1 MKRRIAGPIVGTLAG
16 LVMAGILLM
25 FAVRQDSPETIYLGL
40 LLAGVVA
47 VPLLIANVVIT
58 GVYLW
63 KKAAPRTY
71 LMMWVPPVLAMG
83 ILPVSEYVSARQ
95 RDAFWAEN
103 PPIREVHVNL
113 SGRSLWLDP
122 DEAGDASGGYGEL
135 AGDKPEQFVPLTR
148 YPGGKDRM
156 SAYTRGRLQ
165 ETYREMRIFRGH
177 PGNTAPTLM
186 PVSQTAA
193 FPEVEIFRNL
203 PRFMGKEAGIIEY
216 WYYHYP
222 DRVEVVPA
230 LSLSGSHDMDLWGS
244 GLPVVDFHLANLG
257 NLPIVR
263 LEINGQAI
271 ALSDHAFFSETTEY
285 SGCTSRNFSAHAI
298 TRLDQPLKV
307 RWQLGEVSPPWHE
320 ATVPVRGFG
329 PGPAQGRIRST
340 SVELYFQKDGSVV
353 AEPSQLIDQPGKKLA
368 LRIHA
373 DAPPLRQA
381 PPCGRVRERY
391 AEWVQVIRE

>member
-1 MKRRIAGPIVGTLAG
+1 MKQPIAGPIVGGVLA
-16 LVMAGILLM
+16 LVIAGVLLM
-25 FAVRQDSPETIYLGL
+25 FAVRGDSPETIYLGIM
-40 LLAGVVA
+40 LALFVA
-47 VPLLIANVVIT
+47 APLLIANVVMT
-58 GVYLW
+58 AVYLW
-63 KKAAPRTY
+63 RKAPPRTY
-71 LMMWVPPVLAMG
+71 VMMWVPPILAMA
-83 ILPVSEYVSARQ
+83 ILPVSEHLAYRKQ
-95 RDAFWAEN
+95 QDFWAEN
-103 PPIREVHVNL
+103 PSIREMHVNL
-113 SGRSLWLDP
+113 SGQSLWLDP
-122 DEAGDASGGYGEL
+122 EEAGDSSGGSGEL

-156 SAYTRGRLQ
+156 SAYTRARLQ

-186 PVSQTAA
+186 PVSQTTA

-271 ALSDHAFFSETTEY
+271 ALSDHAFFPETTENA
-285 SGCTSRNFSAHAI
+285 SCTSRNFSAHAI
-298 TRLDQPLKV
+298 TGLDQPLKV

-340 SVELYFQKDGSVV
+340 SVELYFQNDGSVV

>member
-40 LLAGVVA
+40 LLAGFVA

-63 KKAAPRTY
+63 NRAAPRTY
-71 LMMWVPPVLAMG
+71 LMMWVPPMLAMA
-83 ILPVSEYVSARQ
+83 ILPVSEYISARQ

-156 SAYTRGRLQ
+156 SAYQRGRLL
-165 ETYREMRIFRGH
+165 ENYRDMKVFFGEPR
-177 PGNTAPTLM
+177 TSAPTLL
-186 PVSQTAA
+186 PLNQTAD
-193 FPEVEIFRNL
+193 FPDTDIFRNMPTL
-203 PRFMGKEAGIIEY
+203 KRRDAGLIVY

-222 DRVEVVPA
+222 DRVDVVPA
-230 LSLSGSHDMDLWGS
+230 LSLSGSQDMDLWGS

-257 NLPIVR
+257 DLPIVR

-271 ALSDHAFFSETTEY
+271 ALSEHAFFPETTEY
-285 SGCTSRNFSAHAI
+285 GACSTRNYSAHAI

-307 RWQLGEVSPPWHE
+307 RWQLAGVNPPWRE
-320 ATVPVRGFG
+320 ASVAVRAFG
-329 PGPAQGRIRST
+329 PGPVKGRIRST

-368 LRIHA
+368 LRIH
-373 DAPPLRQA
+373 DQVPPLRQT
-381 PPCGRVRERY
+381 PPCGRAKDRY
-391 AEWVQVIRE
+391 ADWVEVIRE

>member
-1 MKRRIAGPIVGTLAG
+1 MKRRIAGPIVGILAG
-16 LVMAGILLM
+16 LVMAGIFLM

-40 LLAGVVA
+40 LLAGFVA
-47 VPLLIANVVIT
+47 VPLLIVNLVIT

-63 KKAAPRTY
+63 NKAAPRTY

-122 DEAGDASGGYGEL
+122 DEAGDASGGHGEL

-148 YPGGKDRM
+148 YTGGKDRM

-244 GLPVVDFHLANLG
+244 GLPVVDFHLSNLG

-271 ALSDHAFFSETTEY
+271 ALSDHAFFPETTEY

-298 TRLDQPLKV
+298 TGLDQALKV